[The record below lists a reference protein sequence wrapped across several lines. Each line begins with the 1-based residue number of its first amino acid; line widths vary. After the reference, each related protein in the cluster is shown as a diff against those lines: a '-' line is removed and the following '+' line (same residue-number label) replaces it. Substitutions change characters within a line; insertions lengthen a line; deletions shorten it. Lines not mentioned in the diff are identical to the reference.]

1 MTDQIGYDNF
11 DFGHEP
17 EVDFALNPE
26 PRCPCLLLLDVS
38 GSMSGGPIRELNAGL
53 RAFKE
58 DLTSDDLAAKRVEV
72 GIITFGPVNV
82 VTDFVSATTFTA
94 PELQP
99 QGATPMGQAITSGMA
114 LLRQRK
120 DTYKANGV
128 KYYRPWIFLITDGD
142 PTDDWHAAAQAV
154 HAGEAAKEFAFFA
167 VGVQGADMKVL
178 HQIAVRQPLSLQG
191 LKFQELFQWL
201 SSSLGSVSRSSL
213 GTEVAL
219 EAPSGWAVI

>member
-1 MTDQIGYDNF
+1 MADQIGYDNF

-82 VTDFVSATTFTA
+82 ATDFVSAFAFTA
-94 PELQP
+94 PDLQP
-99 QGATPMGQAITSGMA
+99 QG
-114 LLRQRK
+114 
-120 DTYKANGV
+120 
-128 KYYRPWIFLITDGD
+128 
-142 PTDDWHAAAQAV
+142 
-154 HAGEAAKEFAFFA
+154 
-167 VGVQGADMKVL
+167 
-178 HQIAVRQPLSLQG
+178 
-191 LKFQELFQWL
+191 
-201 SSSLGSVSRSSL
+201 
-213 GTEVAL
+213 
-219 EAPSGWAVI
+219 